1 MTLCTYEYILSKQV
15 TLLTVSDIY
24 KRNEIP
30 IAARS
35 ASLLRPI
42 THPRK
47 PLHFPTPSRPKNGTI
62 GLGSGCSYSSA
73 RTLDLIGLE
82 LYIHLREGPTGDR
95 QAWGIFVLLTS
106 TFFFFFFFFCSCATV
121 IFVWIGW
128 GRMLQSIESMS
139 LCEQYTPYTPIQYP
153 RESTATRYATVPI
166 TPSRGNWQQHG
177 QSSHEAIY
185 GVHTDE
191 CRSDRASE
199 AEYTSYL
206 GFLEILSTE

>member
-1 MTLCTYEYILSKQV
+1 MFWTFSRNVMEGWCRGYTYSERARRRKGSKWRWICLAWVMVVPWILTPMCLGFLGSISDIGMACLFTTQYSVYSIFNIHHSTMTLCTYEYILSKQV
-15 TLLTVSDIY
+15 TLLTVSNIY

-95 QAWGIFVLLTS
+95 
-106 TFFFFFFFFCSCATV
+106 
-121 IFVWIGW
+121 
-128 GRMLQSIESMS
+128 
-139 LCEQYTPYTPIQYP
+139 
-153 RESTATRYATVPI
+153 
-166 TPSRGNWQQHG
+166 
-177 QSSHEAIY
+177 
-185 GVHTDE
+185 
-191 CRSDRASE
+191 
-199 AEYTSYL
+199 
-206 GFLEILSTE
+206 

>member
-1 MTLCTYEYILSKQV
+1 MCLGFFGSISDIGMAYLFTTQYSVYSIFNIHHSTMTLCTYEYILSKQV

-73 RTLDLIGLE
+73 RNTSPDWTRA
-82 LYIHLREGPTGDR
+82 LYHLREGP
-95 QAWGIFVLLTS
+95 
-106 TFFFFFFFFCSCATV
+106 
-121 IFVWIGW
+121 
-128 GRMLQSIESMS
+128 
-139 LCEQYTPYTPIQYP
+139 P
-153 RESTATRYATVPI
+153 
-166 TPSRGNWQQHG
+166 
-177 QSSHEAIY
+177 AIAKL
-185 GVHTDE
+185 E
-191 CRSDRASE
+191 
-199 AEYTSYL
+199 
-206 GFLEILSTE
+206 GFLF